1 MRGAVHRGA
10 GSFTLP
16 DHAGEAHRG
25 AIEER
30 NMLCVWTVRSHEYAD
45 EVPRFL
51 GQLPASERQRA
62 EAFHFER
69 DRVSYAVSHYALRQV
84 LAGHLGL
91 DGFGHAFE
99 IGPRGKPSLPRAF
112 ADSGLEFSLSHT
124 HGLALIA
131 VSRLGAVGVD
141 VERVVDTVDV
151 HGLAASVFAEP
162 ESRHLAGLDA
172 AAARHGFFRLW
183 VRKEAYVKAR
193 GIGLADG
200 LREPVLDPAALDAA
214 GGAQVRHAGGSTWA
228 EWPIAVPDGYCAAL
242 YQCLD
247 NAASAVRVVPE
258 IRAWR
263 PADRQDE
270 AARQQRAVP

>member
-1 MRGAVHRGA
+1 
-10 GSFTLP
+10 
-16 DHAGEAHRG
+16 
-25 AIEER
+25 
-30 NMLCVWTVRSHEYAD
+30 MLCVWTVRSHEYAD
-45 EVPRFL
+45 AVPRFMA
-51 GQLPASERQRA
+51 QLPAGERQRA

-69 DRVSYAVSHYALRQV
+69 DRVSYVVSHYALRQV
-84 LAGHLGL
+84 LAGGLGL

-99 IGPRGKPSLPRAF
+99 VGPHGKPSLPRAF
-112 ADSGLEFSLSHT
+112 VDSGLEFSLSHT

-131 VSRLGAVGVD
+131 VSSVGAVGVD

-172 AAARHGFFRLW
+172 AAARLGFFRLW

-200 LREPVLDPAALDAA
+200 LREPVLDPATLDEAGGQVRQAA
-214 GGAQVRHAGGSTWA
+214 GSAWA

-242 YQCLD
+242 YQRLD
-247 NAASAVRVVPE
+247 AAAGVVRVAPE
-258 IRAWR
+258 LRAWR
-263 PADRQDE
+263 PDDQRDE
-270 AARQQRAVP
+270 AALQQRAVP

>member
-1 MRGAVHRGA
+1 
-10 GSFTLP
+10 
-16 DHAGEAHRG
+16 
-25 AIEER
+25 
-30 NMLCVWTVRSHEYAD
+30 MLCVWTVRSHEYAD
-45 EVPRFL
+45 AVPRFMA
-51 GQLPASERQRA
+51 QLPAGERQRA

-69 DRVSYAVSHYALRQV
+69 DRVSYVVSHYALRQV
-84 LAGHLGL
+84 LAGGLGL

-99 IGPRGKPSLPRAF
+99 VGPHGKPSLPRAF
-112 ADSGLEFSLSHT
+112 VDSGLEFSLSHT

-131 VSRLGAVGVD
+131 VSRVGAVGVD

-172 AAARHGFFRLW
+172 AAARLGFFRLW

-200 LREPVLDPAALDAA
+200 LREPVLDPATLDEAGGQVRQAA
-214 GGAQVRHAGGSTWA
+214 GSAWA

-242 YQCLD
+242 YQRLG
-247 NAASAVRVVPE
+247 AAAGVVRVAPE
-258 IRAWR
+258 LRAWR
-263 PADRQDE
+263 PDDQRDE
-270 AARQQRAVP
+270 AALQQRAVP

>member
-1 MRGAVHRGA
+1 
-10 GSFTLP
+10 
-16 DHAGEAHRG
+16 
-25 AIEER
+25 
-30 NMLCVWTVRSHEYAD
+30 MLCVWTVRSQEYAD
-45 EVPRFL
+45 AVPRFL
-51 GQLPASERQRA
+51 AQLPASERQRA

-69 DRVSYAVSHYALRQV
+69 DRVSYVVSHYALRQV

-99 IGPRGKPSLPRAF
+99 VSPRGKPSLPRAF
-112 ADSGLEFSLSHT
+112 AASGLEFSLSHT

-162 ESRHLAGLDA
+162 ECRRLAGLDA
-172 AAARHGFFRLW
+172 VAARHGFFRLW
-183 VRKEAYVKAR
+183 VRKEAYVKAL

-200 LREPVLDPAALDAA
+200 LREPVLDPAALDEDEA
-214 GGAQVRHAGGSTWA
+214 GGGQVRRAGGSAWA
-228 EWPIAVPDGYCAAL
+228 EWPIAVPAGYCAAL
-242 YQCLD
+242 YLRLD
-247 NAASAVRVVPE
+247 PADSAVRVVPE
-258 IRAWR
+258 IRAWH

-270 AARQQRAVP
+270 AAPQQRAAP